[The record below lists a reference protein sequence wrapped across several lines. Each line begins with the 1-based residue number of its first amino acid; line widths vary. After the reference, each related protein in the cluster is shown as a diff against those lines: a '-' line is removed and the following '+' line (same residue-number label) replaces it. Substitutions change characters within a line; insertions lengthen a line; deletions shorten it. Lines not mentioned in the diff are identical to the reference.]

1 MLTKLTKAIQFRHLL
16 SQLTDEE
23 RISFLSVM
31 LNDHVDVIIS
41 GLFFHF
47 IQSNDSEVL
56 NDVNNSV
63 SNIIQQRKEKPKLE
77 CATNIKLDQ
86 FPRDIIGYTASFL
99 NQWDYIHF
107 SVSMRNRSIYLGCN
121 TPNSLQELELRNARS
136 VDYSHIRLNAFPSTI
151 TLAIDP
157 IKANDLELFGEPVFP
172 KVNTLRLNAHGGSS
186 WVQDFLDM
194 NIVNYDTVTRLE
206 CHEFGSE
213 GPEMELDVLLN
224 LLKQF
229 PNLKHLALDTVY
241 LEEPDTE
248 DDIATLCDLCPDII
262 GLHLNDIC
270 FEINDLIPRLSP
282 KLKYL
287 TLPVD
292 EVKGDAR
299 NLGTATFHEL
309 EEVCI
314 TMPTHQN
321 VINVLKSSL
330 HLKKICLMGL
340 DFFMNPEQIK
350 DTMKNVMQ
358 CPHVTCMQFEI
369 RHKNFIC
376 MMEGI
381 DDGLYVI
388 EAKQRKELKIEIFIL
403 NSATNDGGH
412 TTERFVLAVERV
424 VKQLEMSAI
433 KDFMFVFQFVGKYE
447 QMKAVFQHL
456 RDAST
461 VSGSTETF
469 ELEDKFAIYN
479 KNCRINGF
487 ADTIC
492 GESPYLD

>member
-1 MLTKLTKAIQFRHLL
+1 MPLNQAIEFQHLI
-16 SQLTDEE
+16 SQLTDLE
-23 RISFLSVM
+23 RIQFLST
-31 LNDHVDVIIS
+31 LIHSHVDTVLSSLFQHLVNPNQINKVNEFNQSIS
-41 GLFFHF
+41 AI
-47 IQSNDSEVL
+47 IQS
-56 NDVNNSV
+56 
-63 SNIIQQRKEKPKLE
+63 RKEKPKPL
-77 CATNIKLDQ
+77 CMRNIKLQQ
-86 FPRDIIGYTASFL
+86 FPRAIIGYTASFL

-151 TLAIDP
+151 TLGIDP

-287 TLPVD
+287 TLYD
-292 EVKGDAR
+292 LR
-299 NLGTATFHEL
+299 NLVNLHTATFDEL

-433 KDFMFVFQFVGKYE
+433 KDFMFVFQFIGKYE
-447 QMKAVFQHL
+447 QMKAVFRHL
-456 RDAST
+456 RDASS